1 MYNFV
6 LLQVYN
12 LSILEP
18 AIAMSRDLLQPP
30 NPRLQQ
36 LDDQERNKPILQ
48 ISESSLIQN
57 LNVILKFWSAF
68 SCKLFSRELVLNK
81 WSCVQMWF
89 QKWQNKYLSEVY
101 LNIFIISFMV
111 ASAAYS

>member
-1 MYNFV
+1 MFNLNFV

-48 ISESSLIQN
+48 ISESSLIHN
-57 LNVILKFWSAF
+57 FNVILKFWSAT
-68 SCKLFSRELVLNK
+68 SLES
-81 WSCVQMWF
+81 
-89 QKWQNKYLSEVY
+89 
-101 LNIFIISFMV
+101 
-111 ASAAYS
+111 

>member
-1 MYNFV
+1 MFNLNFV

-48 ISESSLIQN
+48 ISESSLIHN
-57 LNVILKFWSAF
+57 FNVILKFWSATF
-68 SCKLFSRELVLNK
+68 LES
-81 WSCVQMWF
+81 
-89 QKWQNKYLSEVY
+89 
-101 LNIFIISFMV
+101 
-111 ASAAYS
+111 

>member
-1 MYNFV
+1 MFNLNFV

-57 LNVILKFWSAF
+57 LNVILKFWSAT
-68 SCKLFSRELVLNK
+68 SLES
-81 WSCVQMWF
+81 
-89 QKWQNKYLSEVY
+89 
-101 LNIFIISFMV
+101 
-111 ASAAYS
+111 

>member
-1 MYNFV
+1 MFNLNFV

-57 LNVILKFWSAF
+57 LNVIPKFWSAF
-68 SCKLFSRELVLNK
+68 SCKLPSSLE
-81 WSCVQMWF
+81 S
-89 QKWQNKYLSEVY
+89 
-101 LNIFIISFMV
+101 
-111 ASAAYS
+111 